1 MVNKIEIITLL
12 GFKSFAY
19 ITGLIYELKDI

>member
-19 ITGLIYELKDI
+19 ITGLIYKLKDI